1 MGHGKPRGSFGQGT
15 DLYGEGETVPP
26 AANFQDFFMVVGCRE
41 HEDRSE
47 GFYRITSGYRVK
59 AQIRLSFKGSSFL
72 PCG

>member
-1 MGHGKPRGSFGQGT
+1 MGHGKPHGSFGQGT
-15 DLYGEGETVPP
+15 DLYGEGDTVPP
-26 AANFQDFFMVVGCRE
+26 AANFQDCFCGVPCRE

-47 GFYRITSGYRVK
+47 GFYWITSGYRVK